1 MFGDDRSVV
10 MEILREFLPAAEA
23 VLAMEQTLDRQDAG
37 GIAAQT
43 HKLKSSAKAVGA
55 HRLSSCCFQAE
66 MATKDGDWANLT
78 RLVPDI
84 REQYDLAE
92 AFITTYCR

>member
-1 MFGDDRSVV
+1 
-10 MEILREFLPAAEA
+10 
-23 VLAMEQTLDRQDAG
+23 
-37 GIAAQT
+37 
-43 HKLKSSAKAVGA
+43 
-55 HRLSSCCFQAE
+55 

-92 AFITTYCR
+92 AFITTCCR